1 MTVQVTING
10 AAGRMGQR
18 LVALALQDPD
28 VTLDAAVDSPACS
41 VIGSDAGAHAGL
53 DACGIAITGHLPMST
68 DAIIDFSSEHGA
80 QSAIDHCL
88 DTGIGLVMAT
98 TGLTDVQKKQLD
110 ELSQKAPVV
119 WAPNMSL
126 AVNLTWRLAQLA
138 AQTMNKTGEQVDVE
152 IIERH
157 HRFKK
162 DSPSGTALK
171 FGELIA
177 AEMGQ
182 TTAAHGR
189 EGLVGERP
197 ANEIGYHAV
206 RVGDDPGQHTIVFG
220 AIGETVELRVAASDR
235 DCYARG
241 AIVAAKFLQG
251 KSHGMYSMFDV
262 LGI

>member
-1 MTVQVTING
+1 
-10 AAGRMGQR
+10 MGQR
-18 LVALALQDPD
+18 LVALTLHDPD
-28 VTLDAAVDSPACS
+28 ATLDAAVDTPDSAF
-41 VIGSDAGAHAGL
+41 IGADAGAHAGV
-53 DACGIAITGHLPMST
+53 DACGIAITGHLPIST

-80 QSAIDHCL
+80 QTAIDHCRE
-88 DTGIGLVMAT
+88 TGIGLVMAT
-98 TGLTDVQKKQLD
+98 TGLSDAQKDQLTD
-110 ELSQKAPVV
+110 LSQHAPVV

-138 AQTMNKTGEQVDVE
+138 AQTMSKTGEQVDVE

-177 AEMGQ
+177 EQMGQ
-182 TTAAHGR
+182 STSAHGR
-189 EGLVGERP
+189 EGMVGERP

-206 RVGDDPGQHTIVFG
+206 RVGDDPGQHTVVFG
-220 AIGETVELRVAASDR
+220 ALGETVELRVAASNR

-251 KSHGMYSMFDV
+251 KPNGMYSMFDV